1 MKLSGRVG
9 SKKLWI
15 STLGRRKMDMSHM
28 TYAWMNHHPFQQL
41 LSFLV
46 AFMPKTKKRER
57 EERCSLCCAIRD
69 DMSHLYWSRPF
80 VVGYSGPDQSF
91 QIIPTDTPLLF
102 PHSFFLSFSSLILSD
117 FWFLILIISQPLI
130 WGCSCLFDVHQR
142 GLVSS
147 FYWSRRVYLRQTV
160 AWAQRSNVFLLS
172 YHK

>member
-1 MKLSGRVG
+1 
-9 SKKLWI
+9 
-15 STLGRRKMDMSHM
+15 MDMSHM
-28 TYAWMNHHPFQQL
+28 THAWMNHHPFQQL

-57 EERCSLCCAIRD
+57 AERCSLCCAIRD

-80 VVGYSGPDQSF
+80 VVSYSGPDQSPSF
-91 QIIPTDTPLLF
+91 CCRLFWSGPVLSNHTHWHPSFIPSLFLLVF
-102 PHSFFLSFSSLILSD
+102 FSSLILSD